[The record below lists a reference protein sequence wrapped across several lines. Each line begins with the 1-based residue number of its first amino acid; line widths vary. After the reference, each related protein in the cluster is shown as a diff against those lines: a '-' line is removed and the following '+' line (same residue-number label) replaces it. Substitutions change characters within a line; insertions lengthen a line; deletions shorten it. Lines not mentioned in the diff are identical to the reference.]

1 MDALGHESA
10 TVLRKMLTGAGLH
23 VMVAEN
29 GALGMEAFQQWRP
42 HSISMGLGPP
52 QLSRAEA
59 TRRIRQL
66 RGGRQAKIVAL
77 PASAFAQQQEEVLVA
92 GLDEF
97 LRKPYRRE
105 EIFDCVT
112 RHLGVSFQYREAAQ
126 SRLANVGLLTSC
138 AKRYAYSQILD
149 TIENCNGSLRQ
160 EAHDGQS

>member
-1 MDALGHESA
+1 
-10 TVLRKMLTGAGLH
+10 MLTGAGFQ
-23 VMVAEN
+23 VMVPEN

-42 HSISMGLGPP
+42 HSISMGLGLP
-52 QLSRAEA
+52 QLSRGEA
-59 TRRIRQL
+59 TRRIREL

-77 PASAFAQQQEEVLVA
+77 PASAFAQQQEEVPVA
-92 GLDEF
+92 GLDDF

-126 SRLANVGLLTSC
+126 TRLANLGELLTSC

-160 EAHDGQS
+160 EAHDRQS